1 MALTKSTFIWSAM
14 TEKGY
19 DFPKNHKQAIQ
30 LVKNYSASVKAELEN
45 QLISLLLIGEC
56 FSITLDEY
64 TSLKNRRF
72 LNINIHQKNKH
83 WNLGLTRVSGS
94 FPAEKA
100 AEIVSERVEELG
112 LNLADCIICSFTDGA
127 SMMVK
132 FGKIVP
138 TEHQTCYTHGVHLAI
153 QEVSYKKNQS
163 NNLDEEKV
171 ESDNDEEDSDSDNEE
186 NSRFIDDKIN
196 ESISLPKVKVHF
208 QSVIIKVRKIVKLFR
223 KSPVKNDVLQEEVKK
238 HHGREVAL
246 ILDCQTRWNSLLAM
260 IQQFLK
266 INEQIGVVLA
276 DISPSLICTEQELDI
291 LTDIVDALEPVK
303 LAAEALCRK
312 NATLLTAEGIFKFLI
327 YKLNQKKSSLCI
339 RMKDAVLK
347 RFTERRQSNLVSL
360 YKYLSKPDCLY
371 KIEGHEIFN
380 MPSKTVLQ
388 KTAKSLLSRLF
399 LTKDI
404 EILDQVERGKGRKE
418 AEEQLSLQEELEEAI
433 EHSAKK
439 QRHNSNDELK
449 AISKEMMVFEATS
462 KRTTNLEL
470 LFNALETIPPTSVE

>member
-1 MALTKSTFIWSAM
+1 M

-19 DFPKNHKQAIQ
+19 DFPKKHKQAIQ
-30 LVKNYSASVKAELEN
+30 LVKNYSASVKAELKN
-45 QLISLLLIGEC
+45 QLNSLLLTRER
-56 FSITLDEY
+56 FSITLDKY

-83 WNLGLTRVSGS
+83 WNLVSHV
-94 FPAEKA
+94 FPDLSLQKKQQKLSQREWKN
-100 AEIVSERVEELG
+100 LD
-112 LNLADCIICSFTDGA
+112 LADCIVCFVTDGA

-138 TEHQTCYTHGVHLAI
+138 TKHQTCYTHRVHLAV
-153 QEVSYKKNQS
+153 QEVLYAKNQS

-171 ESDNDEEDSDSDNEE
+171 ESDNDEEENSDSDNEE

-196 ESISLPKVKVHF
+196 ESISLPKVKVNF
-208 QSVIIKVRKIVKLFR
+208 QYVIIKVRKIVKLFR
-223 KSPVKNDVLQEEVKK
+223 KSPVKNYVLQEEVKK

-246 ILDCQTRWNSLLAM
+246 ILDCRTRWNSLLAM

-291 LTDIVDALEPVK
+291 LTNIVDALEPVK

-327 YKLNQKKSSLCI
+327 NKLNQKKSSLCI
-339 RMKDAVLK
+339 RMKDAALK

-360 YKYLSKPDCLY
+360 YKYLSNPDCLHE
-371 KIEGHEIFN
+371 IEEHEIFN

-388 KTAKSLLSRLF
+388 KTANSLLSRLSPQK
-399 LTKDI
+399 T
-404 EILDQVERGKGRKE
+404 
-418 AEEQLSLQEELEEAI
+418 
-433 EHSAKK
+433 
-439 QRHNSNDELK
+439 LK
-449 AISKEMMVFEATS
+449 SWIK
-462 KRTTNLEL
+462 
-470 LFNALETIPPTSVE
+470 